1 MISALA
7 KHRSLFSMCP
17 VHIET
22 APLRAE
28 QCGAK
33 CILFL
38 CTATDLCCLKM
49 KEMYFEI
56 FMSIS
61 MVCGS

>member
-1 MISALA
+1 
-7 KHRSLFSMCP
+7 MCP

-33 CILFL
+33 YILFL
-38 CTATDLCCLKM
+38 CTATDLWCIKM
-49 KEMYFEI
+49 NEMYVDI
-56 FMSIS
+56 SIKS
-61 MVCGS
+61 KEKEAQSVMCVGLKGV